1 MRIEKTK
8 GARHRSGLTLLVAL
22 VVLAAGLVAGCSSDE
37 SATTTAEA
45 TTTTEGATTTAP
57 PPTTTTTTTAPP
69 AGTPVVIDTDLS
81 LDGIMAILYLLG
93 RPELDVQ
100 AITVSGPGEAHCEP
114 GVQIAAGL
122 VALAG
127 AGDVAVACGPE
138 EPLEGANAFPAA
150 LRAAADDAWGLE
162 LPEGDPPSDLP
173 APELLVSLISA
184 SAEPVVLFTDGTLTN
199 LAVAL
204 RLDPGI
210 VGNIAMVY
218 TMGGAVDVPGNTF
231 DNPEAEFN
239 IWVDPTAAAEV
250 FASGVPLTLVPLD
263 ATNQVPVHLFQL
275 AALREHQTTPAATA
289 TVTMLDASEEL
300 TAGTLYYWD
309 GITAALLVD
318 ESLAQFETMRLAV
331 VHEGGPEVV
340 GKTERAADGSEV
352 RVALTVDADRFI
364 QQFFSGL
371 AGEDIGPIAAPPQ
384 TPAATIE
391 ELLTAYYAGGGGA
404 GGWDAFRALST
415 YECRHTFYLVDGQV
429 GQVAADFA
437 HADYDF
443 GSDPIQG
450 LEVLGAPL
458 VSGDVVAVPVRYTYP
473 DPTGV
478 ITGFDVMVVKH
489 VEGGMLISGV
499 ATFVATPGAD
509 AEAAVVQPLLEAE
522 AAAWNADDIDGLLA
536 TWTDDAVFWQG
547 VGGGYATFTGA
558 ALREVIPGLFWVS
571 VEITGTPL
579 LSGPFAAV
587 PNRLTV
593 EASGRGS
600 DGISIYWVRD
610 GKLALH
616 AFGQGE

>member
-1 MRIEKTK
+1 M
-8 GARHRSGLTLLVAL
+8 
-22 VVLAAGLVAGCSSDE
+22 
-37 SATTTAEA
+37 
-45 TTTTEGATTTAP
+45 
-57 PPTTTTTTTAPP
+57 
-69 AGTPVVIDTDLS
+69 
-81 LDGIMAILYLLG
+81 
-93 RPELDVQ
+93 
-100 AITVSGPGEAHCEP
+100 
-114 GVQIAAGL
+114 QIAAGL

-127 AGDVAVACGPE
+127 AGDIPVACGPE
-138 EPLEGANAFPAA
+138 EPLEGTNAFPAA
-150 LRAAADDAWGLE
+150 TRAMADGFYGAAVPAG
-162 LPEGDPPSDLP
+162 GAPSDLP
-173 APELLVSLISA
+173 APELLVSVISA
-184 SAEPVVLFTDGTLTN
+184 SAEPVVVFTDAPLTN
-199 LAVAL
+199 LAAAL

-218 TMGGAVDVPGNTF
+218 TMGGAVDVPGNNF
-231 DNPEAEFN
+231 NNPDSEWN

-263 ATNQVPVHLFQL
+263 ATNQVPVHLFHVT
-275 AALREHQTTPAATA
+275 ALREHQTTPAATA
-289 TVTMLDASEEL
+289 AVTMLEASEEL
-300 TAGTLYYWD
+300 RAGILHYWD
-309 GITAALLVD
+309 ALTAALLVD
-318 ESLAQFETMRLAV
+318 QSLAQFETMRLSV

-340 GKTERAADGSEV
+340 GTTQRAADGAEV
-352 RVALTVDADRFI
+352 RVALTVDAERFL

-384 TPAATIE
+384 TPAASIE
-391 ELLTAYYAGGGGA
+391 ELLTAYYVGGGGP

-415 YECRHTFYLVDGQV
+415 YDCRHTFYYVDGQV

-443 GSDPIQG
+443 GSDPNQG

-478 ITGFDVMVVKH
+478 LTGFDVMVVKH
-489 VEGGMLISGV
+489 VEGGVLISGV
-499 ATFVATPGAD
+499 ATFVAVPGGD

-522 AAAWNADDIDGLLA
+522 AAAWNADDIDGVLA

-547 VGGGYATFTGA
+547 VGGGYTTFTGA
-558 ALREVIPGLFWVS
+558 ALREVIPGLFFVS
-571 VEITGTPL
+571 VEMTGTPL

-593 EASGRGS
+593 EASGAGA

-610 GKLALH
+610 GKFALQ